1 MLLTGVV
8 PTPDDRVEAVRQ
20 AWQVNGVLEVINEV
34 QVTNRAGIT
43 DYLRDVKITSQ
54 LRFQMLRDRD
64 ISDVNY
70 TVETVNGIVYLM
82 GIARSRPE
90 LDKVTTHARNIA
102 GVQKVISHVRLSGG
116 DRRGKS

>member
-1 MLLTGVV
+1 MVSTK
-8 PTPDDRVEAVRQ
+8 
-20 AWQVNGVLEVINEV
+20 V
-34 QVTNRAGIT
+34 QVATIAGVGSSGES
-43 DYLRDVKITSQ
+43 RGG
-54 LRFQMLRDRD
+54 D

-102 GVQKVISHVRLSGG
+102 GVQKVISHVRLSGD